1 MCITINIIEILI
13 DINKMALLY
22 WWQQGMVVVSSIVN
36 IGDNDNG
43 SNDAMVALETVPTV
57 QETI

>member
-1 MCITINIIEILI
+1 
-13 DINKMALLY
+13 
-22 WWQQGMVVVSSIVN
+22 MVVVSSIVN